1 MRSLPLFGL
10 LLLLIP
16 GGVSGQ
22 SAFDQDIPIKDLSIR
37 NWSADDGLSSNN
49 TTSVF
54 QGSDGLLWITSF
66 NGFMTFD
73 SEQIDIWDRS
83 KLSFLNTDGF
93 YSVVENKDGRI
104 FIGSQGSGLILY
116 DAGEYSIY
124 NSTFGEIPKSI
135 RSLLFTGNGDLL
147 IGTTNSGLYR
157 LHKDSLFHI
166 NNPELDKAPI
176 TALIEDRNGTVWC
189 GTDGQGVFKLS
200 DNKSMQYK
208 VRDGL
213 SSDNIGALI
222 LLPDNTLGIGTGKG
236 LNKFDPTK
244 SMFESITGI
253 ESVQINSLLLDGKS
267 ALWIGTEKWLG
278 RYHLESQ
285 QLELLES
292 RNGVDFVRITK
303 IIKSKEGN
311 LWATSNRSG
320 LIQIRQTNI
329 ANFQGPVLGS
339 DRVNIVHETPQGKLY
354 VGTDVNQLDIL
365 ENNTWRHLPIKT
377 SIAGNGVRDI
387 YEENPN
393 SLWLATYSG
402 IIHIHNGIETIYS
415 TSNGMPAN
423 DFRTILKD
431 SKGYFWF
438 GSRSGGA
445 VKFKDGK
452 IQQIYLKNNGLES
465 NYVMSITEAA
475 NGDIYVGTNS
485 GGMTVIYTDGTTRT
499 YHLRSDDAGILI
511 FNVDQDNAG
520 RIWVMANTGPALFDG
535 DSLIAIPLQA
545 DPKSKTYFDW
555 IDNGQGTMW
564 ITTNNGVLQIDKQVL
579 LECLKQHKVVPVR
592 LLNEIDGMSNKECT
606 GATRSTRSA
615 TGKIYIPTLGGV
627 CIINPAREQFN
638 KVVPTVRIS
647 RFVTDTVEHNTL
659 ANELVIE
666 PGRFR
671 YSFRFSSISFTAP
684 DRNQYRYQLVGLD
697 KEWSDITT
705 KGEVEYTNLSPG
717 QYTFHVMGSNDNDI
731 WNEKGASLTFVVK
744 PYYYQTLWFYILC
757 FTAFLGSIYGLYTW
771 RITLAKK
778 QNEALKKVNTELDRF
793 VYSASHDLRS
803 PLSSILGLI
812 NIARMDKEANPMDYF
827 NLIDKSVRKLDSFI
841 RDIIDFS
848 RNARL
853 EIEPNRV
860 EFESLI
866 KDIFEDVHFLEN
878 YSKFRQSVLIHTR
891 KDFQSDSKR
900 IRIILSN
907 LISNAIKHHLEREN
921 VTPEVTIEIKDS
933 GKGVNITVKDNGP
946 GIEEKHLQNIFKM
959 FFRAT
964 DRTPGSG
971 LGLYIVEETV
981 TKLKGTITVSSVI
994 DQGTTFTVFLPNL
1007 HK

>member
-1 MRSLPLFGL
+1 
-10 LLLLIP
+10 
-16 GGVSGQ
+16 
-22 SAFDQDIPIKDLSIR
+22 
-37 NWSADDGLSSNN
+37 
-49 TTSVF
+49 
-54 QGSDGLLWITSF
+54 
-66 NGFMTFD
+66 
-73 SEQIDIWDRS
+73 
-83 KLSFLNTDGF
+83 
-93 YSVVENKDGRI
+93 
-104 FIGSQGSGLILY
+104 
-116 DAGEYSIY
+116 
-124 NSTFGEIPKSI
+124 
-135 RSLLFTGNGDLL
+135 
-147 IGTTNSGLYR
+147 
-157 LHKDSLFHI
+157 
-166 NNPELDKAPI
+166 
-176 TALIEDRNGTVWC
+176 
-189 GTDGQGVFKLS
+189 
-200 DNKSMQYK
+200 
-208 VRDGL
+208 
-213 SSDNIGALI
+213 
-222 LLPDNTLGIGTGKG
+222 
-236 LNKFDPTK
+236 
-244 SMFESITGI
+244 
-253 ESVQINSLLLDGKS
+253 
-267 ALWIGTEKWLG
+267 
-278 RYHLESQ
+278 
-285 QLELLES
+285 
-292 RNGVDFVRITK
+292 
-303 IIKSKEGN
+303 
-311 LWATSNRSG
+311 
-320 LIQIRQTNI
+320 
-329 ANFQGPVLGS
+329 

-393 SLWLATYSG
+393 SIWLATYSG

-445 VKFKDGK
+445 VKFKDGR
-452 IQQIYLKNNGLES
+452 IEQIYQKNNGLES

-485 GGMTVIYTDGTTRT
+485 GGMTVIYTDGATRT

-511 FNVDQDNAG
+511 FNVDQDNTG

-638 KVVPTVRIS
+638 KVIPTVRIS

-659 ANELVIE
+659 AKELVIE

-860 EFESLI
+860 EFE
-866 KDIFEDVHFLEN
+866 
-878 YSKFRQSVLIHTR
+878 
-891 KDFQSDSKR
+891 
-900 IRIILSN
+900 
-907 LISNAIKHHLEREN
+907 
-921 VTPEVTIEIKDS
+921 
-933 GKGVNITVKDNGP
+933 
-946 GIEEKHLQNIFKM
+946 
-959 FFRAT
+959 
-964 DRTPGSG
+964 
-971 LGLYIVEETV
+971 
-981 TKLKGTITVSSVI
+981 
-994 DQGTTFTVFLPNL
+994 
-1007 HK
+1007 